1 MSISRINQCLRS
13 GIIQLLRILQS
24 IDQKG
29 MSSVSLYMGSLN
41 FFFFSWVCSCHWPNI
56 LMFNFVIRCQIY
68 LFLCD
73 NEKFS
78 NVVVSYRVFVMQTKF
93 NSLSILGI
101 YSSEVNPLVETDNPW
116 ATSFVIQ
123 NVWWTDYQSV
133 WHTNDYQTDNKRGW
147 LFQYQIHSLVI
158 KNYLQGGYD
167 WEWLTIDSLS
177 EWPIEK
183 WLPNWPK

>member
-1 MSISRINQCLRS
+1 
-13 GIIQLLRILQS
+13 
-24 IDQKG
+24 
-29 MSSVSLYMGSLN
+29 
-41 FFFFSWVCSCHWPNI
+41 
-56 LMFNFVIRCQIY
+56 MFNFVTRCQIY

-123 NVWWTDYQSV
+123 NV
-133 WHTNDYQTDNKRGW
+133 
-147 LFQYQIHSLVI
+147 
-158 KNYLQGGYD
+158 
-167 WEWLTIDSLS
+167 
-177 EWPIEK
+177 
-183 WLPNWPK
+183 

>member
-1 MSISRINQCLRS
+1 
-13 GIIQLLRILQS
+13 
-24 IDQKG
+24 
-29 MSSVSLYMGSLN
+29 
-41 FFFFSWVCSCHWPNI
+41 
-56 LMFNFVIRCQIY
+56 MFNFVIRCQIY

-123 NVWWTDYQSV
+123 ND
-133 WHTNDYQTDNKRGW
+133 
-147 LFQYQIHSLVI
+147 
-158 KNYLQGGYD
+158 
-167 WEWLTIDSLS
+167 
-177 EWPIEK
+177 
-183 WLPNWPK
+183 